1 MKNISLKT
9 PFLFITY
16 IINENM
22 KRYCITLL
30 KQIGLRLGIM
40 AVAALMGGLIVLAV
54 NLPFHDMIF
63 ITNSHDYF
71 WFDGRRIA
79 CLSAVPLLI
88 YCIVMSFFAI
98 FSKTHRSPKKLDI
111 FGDIFAISCM
121 AFFILLNIATLFFY
135 FYIMLFSP
143 FKLCEMPE
151 LKNYY
156 VINDKVCSKI
166 DTHGFY

>member
-1 MKNISLKT
+1 
-9 PFLFITY
+9 
-16 IINENM
+16 M
-22 KRYCITLL
+22 KRYYITLL
-30 KQIGLRLGIM
+30 KQIGLRFGIM

-71 WFDGRRIA
+71 WFDGRHIA
-79 CLSAVPLLI
+79 CLSAVPLLT
-88 YCIVMSFFAI
+88 YCIVMSFFAF
-98 FSKTHRSPKKLDI
+98 FSKTHRSPKKLDV

-121 AFFILLNIATLFFY
+121 ALFILLNIATLFFY
-135 FYIMLFSP
+135 FYIMLFSS
-143 FKLCEMPE
+143 FKPCEMFE